1 MNLIEEMGSEDL
13 DTSLLTRGGHKV
25 GHAINM
31 YMCLEVCLK
40 TSCLSPYPH
49 PLLTVPEM
57 DEEEVGSEEDPATS
71 LTQTRY
77 GRAGRVA
84 RGVCVCVTKFHVRH
98 PLTCPLHIYT
108 VQTRKGDGEGPK
120 GEPETSSSPTLPRL
134 RRGREARGGWVWVWV
149 CMYVCVCGCA
159 RVCVCACVCMCVCG

>member
-25 GHAINM
+25 GHAKHM

-49 PLLTVPEM
+49 LFLTVPEM

-77 GRAGRVA
+77 GRAGCVA
-84 RGVCVCVTKFHVRH
+84 RGVC
-98 PLTCPLHIYT
+98 
-108 VQTRKGDGEGPK
+108 
-120 GEPETSSSPTLPRL
+120 
-134 RRGREARGGWVWVWV
+134 
-149 CMYVCVCGCA
+149 
-159 RVCVCACVCMCVCG
+159 MCN

>member
-1 MNLIEEMGSEDL
+1 MNLIEEMVSEEDL

-25 GHAINM
+25 GHAIHM
-31 YMCLEVCLK
+31 YMCLKVCLK

-57 DEEEVGSEEDPATS
+57 DEEEVGSEEDPAAS

-98 PLTCPLHIYT
+98 PLTCPLHICT
-108 VQTRKGDGEGPK
+108 VQKREMEKDQKE
-120 GEPETSSSPTLPRL
+120 S
-134 RRGREARGGWVWVWV
+134 RRPV
-149 CMYVCVCGCA
+149 
-159 RVCVCACVCMCVCG
+159 